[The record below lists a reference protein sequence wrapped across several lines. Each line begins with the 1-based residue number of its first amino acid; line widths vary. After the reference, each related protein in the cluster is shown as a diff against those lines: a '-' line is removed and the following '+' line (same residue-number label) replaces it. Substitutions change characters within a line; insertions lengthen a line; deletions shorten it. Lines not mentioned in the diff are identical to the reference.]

1 MLAGPQTPASRNKS
15 SLQSCRVTNMWLKI
29 AIVTVFIALLISLGS
44 AFFFLVQDQ
53 GKGKRTLHSLGVRIA
68 LAVVLMGLIAY
79 GMLTGQLQ
87 SQAPWSAAR
96 LHDRH
101 IPENAPEDAE
111 AESPENAP
119 LVAPPNAN

>member
-1 MLAGPQTPASRNKS
+1 
-15 SLQSCRVTNMWLKI
+15 MWLKI
-29 AIVTVFIALLISLGS
+29 AIVTVFIALLISLVS

-68 LAVVLMGLIAY
+68 LAVVLIGLISY

-96 LHDRH
+96 LHDRQLS
-101 IPENAPEDAE
+101 ENAPEDAP

-119 LVAPPNAN
+119 QLAPRNTN